1 MTQHTEIKVV
11 PFSAEDMFELVADI
25 ERYPD
30 FLPWCQ
36 GAKVYDQTE
45 SRLKA
50 DLSVGFSGISEMFT
64 SLVTLERP
72 NRIFV
77 EYGGGSLRY
86 LKNEWC
92 FRAVGQ
98 GRCEIEFFVDF
109 KMKSPILALM
119 MDVIF
124 ERAFL
129 KMVRAFEDRAHE
141 QYGTK

>member
-1 MTQHTEIKVV
+1 MTRHTEIKVV
-11 PFSAEDMFELVADI
+11 PFSAEDMFDLVADI

-36 GAKVYDQTE
+36 GAKVYEQKG

-50 DLSVGFSGISEMFT
+50 DLSVGFSTLSEVFT

-72 NRIFV
+72 NCISV
-77 EYGGGSLRY
+77 DYGGGSLRY
-86 LKNEWC
+86 LKNQWR
-92 FRAVGQ
+92 FRDRGP

-109 KMKSPILALM
+109 KLKSPLLAIM
-119 MDVIF
+119 MDVFF

-141 QYGTK
+141 QYGMK